1 MAMQSIY
8 KIKIKTNPPSLGA
21 YPSERRYS
29 ASTVQGLGVVHL
41 ILAATA
47 LLLASLSLNPKNS
60 LKEYV
65 FENTTS
71 VFYDSPATTES
82 VEYQTNSFEEPSE
95 VNTTEREEQGEIYR
109 VKRSLETPKQ
119 YTNLSIGPCVMTL
132 GSLCAG
138 LAALLAWKRWYI
150 DSNIKWFFITSCV
163 SILTSFI
170 CLVLTSLSVT
180 AAGEFNALQFSYD
193 FPVPEETNRH
203 KPSFS
208 LVLAVNILI
217 ASAAEVVWSLLSARV
232 AFKGMVNDY
241 PEDIVVSR
249 SGGRVEVSTVSKGNG
264 KKKTLP
270 PDILD
275 HFPASGKIAKYLPK
289 KVVEGDLPNEESN
302 VEYNERVNKFLSG
315 HGHSNGNVESDNNN
329 K

>member
-60 LKEYV
+60 FKESV
-65 FENTTS
+65 PENTTS
-71 VFYDSPATTES
+71 IFYFSPTTTEPQES
-82 VEYQTNSFEEPSE
+82 QTNSYEEL
-95 VNTTEREEQGEIYR
+95 NTTEREEQGEIYR
-109 VKRSLETPKQ
+109 VKRSLEGPKQ

-150 DSNIKWFFITSCV
+150 DSNIKWFFITSCI
-163 SILTSFI
+163 SIITSLI

-217 ASAAEVVWSLLSARV
+217 ASAAEVVWSILSARV

-264 KKKTLP
+264 KKKILP

-289 KVVEGDLPNEESN
+289 KVAEGDLPKEESN
-302 VEYNERVNKFLSG
+302 VEYNERVNKFLA
-315 HGHSNGNVESDNNN
+315 HTNGNVESGSNN